1 MKYVN
6 IVVSADTAAKL
17 DKLKEIMGVNTRHQ
31 VIQKFLADGTTDK
44 IQQNENRS
52 RRNEK
57 RIEKIE
63 EFLLKYSGGK
73 FSR

>member
-1 MKYVN
+1 MR
-6 IVVSADTAAKL
+6 ISMDTAEKL

-57 RIEKIE
+57 RIEQIE

>member
-1 MKYVN
+1 MSWTTMR
-6 IVVSADTAAKL
+6 ISMDTAEKL
-17 DKLKEIMGVNTRHQ
+17 DKLKEIMGVRTRHE

>member
-1 MKYVN
+1 MSWTTMR
-6 IVVSADTAAKL
+6 ISMDTAEKL

-57 RIEKIE
+57 RIEQIE